1 MRLELRHLQVV
12 CSIAEHGSLTKAASA
27 LGLAPSALTT
37 QLQRIERNLGGLLF
51 ERDRRGARPT
61 PLGDLVLS
69 RARALLPAVKDLH
82 DEAVRL
88 AGTGGS
94 AQFCRIGA
102 VSSPILGGII
112 CRLNAADPSVQVMVH
127 PSSSPAELA
136 DQLADRRID
145 VALIG
150 LCGRA
155 RPPREQQLAWH
166 DIAVDAVCLLLT
178 ADHPLAGRA
187 EAELGEFADATWAAG
202 GPYECCFEECFA
214 AACARAGFTMRRMYE
229 VDARTA
235 TELVEAGEAVAL
247 CQSSFRPPDGL
258 VSVPIAGT
266 PLQWRHVIGWL
277 PGVLAAEA
285 ADQLLEYARRSYDDV
300 LIRRR

>member
-12 CSIAEHGSLTKAASA
+12 CSIADHGSLTKAASA

-37 QLQRIERNLGGLLF
+37 QLQRIERSLGGLLF
-51 ERDRRGARPT
+51 ERDRHGARPT
-61 PLGDLVLS
+61 ALGDLVLS

-94 AQFCRIGA
+94 AQVCRIGA

-112 CRLNAADPSVQVMVH
+112 CRLNAADPRVQVMVH

-136 DQLADRRID
+136 DQLAERRID

-155 RPPREQQLAWH
+155 RPPREQQTRLARH
-166 DIAVDAVCLLLT
+166 RSRHGVR
-178 ADHPLAGRA
+178 P
-187 EAELGEFADATWAAG
+187 AAR
-202 GPYECCFEECFA
+202 GP
-214 AACARAGFTMRRMYE
+214 
-229 VDARTA
+229 
-235 TELVEAGEAVAL
+235 
-247 CQSSFRPPDGL
+247 S
-258 VSVPIAGT
+258 
-266 PLQWRHVIGWL
+266 
-277 PGVLAAEA
+277 
-285 ADQLLEYARRSYDDV
+285 ARRP
-300 LIRRR
+300 RRSRTQRVR

>member
-1 MRLELRHLQVV
+1 
-12 CSIAEHGSLTKAASA
+12 
-27 LGLAPSALTT
+27 
-37 QLQRIERNLGGLLF
+37 
-51 ERDRRGARPT
+51 
-61 PLGDLVLS
+61 
-69 RARALLPAVKDLH
+69 
-82 DEAVRL
+82 
-88 AGTGGS
+88 
-94 AQFCRIGA
+94 
-102 VSSPILGGII
+102 
-112 CRLNAADPSVQVMVH
+112 MVH

-136 DQLADRRID
+136 DQLAERRID

-166 DIAVDAVCLLLT
+166 DIAVDTVCVLLP
-178 ADHPLAGRA
+178 ADHPLAGHA
-187 EAELGEFADATWAAG
+187 EAELSEFADATWAAG

-258 VSVPIAGT
+258 VSVPIAGR
-266 PLQWRHVIGWL
+266 PLQWRHVIGWV
-277 PGVLAAEA
+277 PGVLNTDA
-285 ADQLLEYARRSYDDV
+285 ADQLLDFARRSYDDV